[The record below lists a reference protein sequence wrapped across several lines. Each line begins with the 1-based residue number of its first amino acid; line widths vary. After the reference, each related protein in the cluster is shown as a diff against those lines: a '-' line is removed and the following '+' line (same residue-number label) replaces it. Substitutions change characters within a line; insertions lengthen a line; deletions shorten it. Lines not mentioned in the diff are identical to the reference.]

1 MIETKQLQ
9 YLVVCAQLQSFSKA
23 AEALY
28 TTQPNVSKVIRML
41 EDELGFP
48 LFVRQS
54 RGITL
59 TARGQRVYE
68 YASRAME
75 NVEQLQSFARMDK
88 GEELLASW
96 NPSSWMAS
104 CFAAFYQEH
113 RQEDVCYHVMTAG
126 TEEILARCQ
135 AGKDDIGFVYVLE
148 DQMPSFQYRLECAG
162 LVFQELK
169 RTKEYLYFGKNHP
182 LAGKSGIGEIPLDE
196 VRLVQCYEDE
206 YTLGRNM
213 TEERDQ
219 MSPAN
224 RMKISV
230 ITNSDYVMNELLEKT
245 DLGNVSGGYLSREKE
260 SRGYPGYSL
269 YGEEEPILFGYV
281 TRQGEPMDGWAGHY
295 LEFVKKRLEEFS

>member
-182 LAGKSGIGEIPLDE
+182 LAGKSGIEEIPLDE

-213 TEERDQ
+213 TEEREQ

-230 ITNSDYVMNELLEKT
+230 ITNSDYVMNELLGKT

-281 TRQGEPMDGWAGHY
+281 TRQGEPMDGWAEHY
-295 LEFVKKRLEEFS
+295 LEFVKNRLEESE

>member
-9 YLVVCAQLQSFSKA
+9 YLVVCAQLRSFSKA

-41 EDELGFP
+41 EDELEFP
-48 LFVRQS
+48 VFVRQS

-68 YASRAME
+68 YASRAVE
-75 NVEQLQSFARMDK
+75 NIEQLKSFSRMDK

-126 TEEILARCQ
+126 TEEILERCQ
-135 AGKDDIGFVYVLE
+135 TRKDDIGFVYVLDE
-148 DQMPSFQYRLECAG
+148 QMPSFQYRLECAG
-162 LVFQELK
+162 LIFQELK
-169 RTKEYLYFGKNHP
+169 RTKAYLYFGKDHP
-182 LAGKSGIGEIPLDE
+182 LAGKSGIEKIALDE

-206 YTLGRNM
+206 YTLGRRR
-213 TEERDQ
+213 TEETDRISSED
-219 MSPAN
+219 

-230 ITNSDYVMNELLEKT
+230 ITNSDYVMNELLRKT

-269 YGEEEPILFGYV
+269 YGEEEPILFGCV
-281 TRQGEPMDGWAGHY
+281 SRQGETLDGWAEHY
-295 LEFVKKRLEEFS
+295 LEFVRSRLQE

>member
-126 TEEILARCQ
+126 TEEILVRCQ

-148 DQMPSFQYRLECAG
+148 EQMPSFQYRLECAG

-182 LAGKSGIGEIPLDE
+182 LAGKSGIEEIPLDE

-219 MSPAN
+219 MSPTN

-230 ITNSDYVMNELLEKT
+230 ITNSDYVMNELLGKT

-281 TRQGEPMDGWAGHY
+281 TRQGEPVDGWAEHY
-295 LEFVKKRLEEFS
+295 LEFVKNRLEEAG

>member
-9 YLVVCAQLQSFSKA
+9 YLVVCAQLRSFSKA

-41 EDELGFP
+41 EEELGFP
-48 LFVRQS
+48 VFVRQS
-54 RGITL
+54 SGITL

-68 YASRAME
+68 YASRAVE
-75 NVEQLQSFARMDK
+75 NIEQLKSFSRMDK

-126 TEEILARCQ
+126 TEEILERCQ
-135 AGKDDIGFVYVLE
+135 TGKDDIGFVYVLDE
-148 DQMPSFQYRLECAG
+148 QMPSFQYRLECAG
-162 LVFQELK
+162 LIFQELK
-169 RTKEYLYFGKNHP
+169 RTKAYLYFGKDHP
-182 LAGKSGIGEIPLDE
+182 LTGKSGIEKIALDE

-206 YTLGRNM
+206 YTLGRRR
-213 TEERDQ
+213 TEETDRI
-219 MSPAN
+219 SPAD

-230 ITNSDYVMNELLEKT
+230 ITNSDYVMNELLRKT

-269 YGEEEPILFGYV
+269 YGEEEPILFGCV
-281 TRQGEPMDGWAGHY
+281 SRQGETLDGWAEHY
-295 LEFVKKRLEEFS
+295 LEFVRSRLQE

>member
-9 YLVVCAQLQSFSKA
+9 YLVVCAQLRSFSKA

-48 LFVRQS
+48 VFVRQS

-68 YASRAME
+68 YASRAVE
-75 NVEQLQSFARMDK
+75 NIEQLKSFSRMDK

-126 TEEILARCQ
+126 TEEILERCQ
-135 AGKDDIGFVYVLE
+135 AGKDDIGFVYVLDE
-148 DQMPSFQYRLECAG
+148 QMPSFQYRLECAG
-162 LVFQELK
+162 LIFQELK
-169 RTKEYLYFGKNHP
+169 RTKAYLYFGKDHP
-182 LAGKSGIGEIPLDE
+182 LAGKSGIGEIALDE

-206 YTLGRNM
+206 YTLGRTLMGN
-213 TEERDQ
+213 TEE
-219 MSPAN
+219 SPVSD
-224 RMKISV
+224 MKISV
-230 ITNSDYVMNELLEKT
+230 ITNSDYVMNELLQKT

-260 SRGYPGYSL
+260 SQGYPGYSL
-269 YGEEEPILFGYV
+269 YGEEQPILFGCV
-281 TRQGEPMDGWAGHY
+281 TRQGEQPEGWAEHY
-295 LEFVKKRLEEFS
+295 LSYVKQRLQE

>member
-9 YLVVCAQLQSFSKA
+9 YLVVCAQLRSFSKA

-48 LFVRQS
+48 VFVRQS

-68 YASRAME
+68 YASRAVE
-75 NVEQLQSFARMDK
+75 NIEQLKSFSRMDK

-126 TEEILARCQ
+126 TEEILERCQ
-135 AGKDDIGFVYVLE
+135 AGKDDIGFVYVLDE
-148 DQMPSFQYRLECAG
+148 QMPSFQYRLECAG
-162 LVFQELK
+162 LIFQELK
-169 RTKEYLYFGKNHP
+169 RTKAYLYFGKDHP
-182 LAGKSGIGEIPLDE
+182 LAGKSGIEKIALDE

-206 YTLGRNM
+206 YTLGRRR
-213 TEERDQ
+213 TEETDRI
-219 MSPAN
+219 SPED

-230 ITNSDYVMNELLEKT
+230 ITNSDYVMNELLGKT

-269 YGEEEPILFGYV
+269 YGEEEPILFGCV
-281 TRQGEPMDGWAGHY
+281 SRQGETLDGWAEHY
-295 LEFVKKRLEEFS
+295 LEFVRSRLQE

>member
-23 AEALY
+23 AETLY

-126 TEEILARCQ
+126 TEEILVRCQ

-148 DQMPSFQYRLECAG
+148 EQMPSFQYRLECAG

-182 LAGKSGIGEIPLDE
+182 LAGKSGIEEIPLDE

-219 MSPAN
+219 MSPTN

-230 ITNSDYVMNELLEKT
+230 ITNSDYVMNELLGKT

-281 TRQGEPMDGWAGHY
+281 TRQGEPVDGWAEHY
-295 LEFVKKRLEEFS
+295 LEFVKNRLEEAG

>member
-9 YLVVCAQLQSFSKA
+9 YLVVCAQLRSFSKA

-41 EDELGFP
+41 EDELEFP
-48 LFVRQS
+48 VFVRQS

-68 YASRAME
+68 YASRAVE
-75 NVEQLQSFARMDK
+75 NIEQLKSFSRMDK

-126 TEEILARCQ
+126 TEEILERCQ
-135 AGKDDIGFVYVLE
+135 TGKDDIGFVYVLDE
-148 DQMPSFQYRLECAG
+148 QMPSFQYRLECAG
-162 LVFQELK
+162 LIFQELK
-169 RTKEYLYFGKNHP
+169 RTKAYLYFGKDHP
-182 LAGKSGIGEIPLDE
+182 LAGKSGIEKIALDE

-206 YTLGRNM
+206 YTLGRRR
-213 TEERDQ
+213 TEETDRISSED
-219 MSPAN
+219 

-230 ITNSDYVMNELLEKT
+230 ITNSDYVMNELLRKT

-269 YGEEEPILFGYV
+269 YGEEEPILFGCV
-281 TRQGEPMDGWAGHY
+281 SRQGETLDGWAEHY
-295 LEFVKKRLEEFS
+295 LEFVRSRLQE

>member
-9 YLVVCAQLQSFSKA
+9 YLVVCAQLRSFSKA

-48 LFVRQS
+48 VFVRQS

-68 YASRAME
+68 YANRAVE
-75 NVEQLQSFARMDK
+75 NIEQLKSFSRMDK

-96 NPSSWMAS
+96 NSSSWMAS

-113 RQEDVCYHVMTAG
+113 SQEDVCYHVMTAG
-126 TEEILARCQ
+126 TEEILDPCQ
-135 AGKDDIGFVYVLE
+135 SGKDDIGFVYVLDE
-148 DQMPSFQYRLECAG
+148 QMPSFQYRLECAG
-162 LVFQELK
+162 LIFQELK
-169 RTKEYLYFGKNHP
+169 RTKAYLYFGKDHP
-182 LAGKSGIGEIPLDE
+182 LAGKSGIGEIALDE

-206 YTLGRNM
+206 YTLGRRT
-213 TEERDQ
+213 TEETDRIAPTD
-219 MSPAN
+219 

-230 ITNSDYVMNELLEKT
+230 ITNSDYVMNELLGKT

-269 YGEEEPILFGYV
+269 YGEEEPILFGCV
-281 TRQGEPMDGWAGHY
+281 SRQGETLDGWAEHY
-295 LEFVKKRLEEFS
+295 LEFVRNRLQE

>member
-113 RQEDVCYHVMTAG
+113 RQENVCYHVMTAG
-126 TEEILARCQ
+126 TEEILVRCQ

-148 DQMPSFQYRLECAG
+148 EQMPSFQYRLECAG

-182 LAGKSGIGEIPLDE
+182 LAGKSGIEEIPLDE

-219 MSPAN
+219 MSPTN

-230 ITNSDYVMNELLEKT
+230 ITNSDYVMNELLGKT

-281 TRQGEPMDGWAGHY
+281 TRQGEPVDGWAEHY
-295 LEFVKKRLEEFS
+295 LEFVKNRLEEAG

>member
-9 YLVVCAQLQSFSKA
+9 YLVVCAQLRSFSKA

-41 EDELGFP
+41 EDELEFP
-48 LFVRQS
+48 VFVRQS

-68 YASRAME
+68 YASRAVE
-75 NVEQLQSFARMDK
+75 NIEQLKSFSRMDK

-126 TEEILARCQ
+126 TEEILERCQ
-135 AGKDDIGFVYVLE
+135 TGKDDIGFVYVLDE
-148 DQMPSFQYRLECAG
+148 QMPSFQYRLECAG
-162 LVFQELK
+162 LIFQELK
-169 RTKEYLYFGKNHP
+169 RTKAYLYFGKDHP
-182 LAGKSGIGEIPLDE
+182 LAGKSGIEKIALDE

-206 YTLGRNM
+206 YTLGRRR
-213 TEERDQ
+213 TEETDRI
-219 MSPAN
+219 SPED

-230 ITNSDYVMNELLEKT
+230 ITNSDYVMNELLRKT

-269 YGEEEPILFGYV
+269 YGEEEPILFGCV
-281 TRQGEPMDGWAGHY
+281 SRQGETLDGWAEHY
-295 LEFVKKRLEEFS
+295 LEFVRSRLQE